1 MKVAIVGGGIGG
13 LAAALALIRH
23 GIEPIVL
30 ERTPQLAEIGA
41 GIQIAANGTLV
52 LREFG
57 LEPGLAAVATVPLR
71 YDYRDLATDRLLF
84 RAPLGAEAVT
94 RYGALMYN
102 VHRADLVAL
111 LRDALPAG
119 TLRLGAECVSIE
131 QDSLCATVTLRSG
144 ETIDADAV
152 IGADGIHSV
161 VREALHGPEE
171 KQFANIVMWRALVP
185 AERLAG
191 LPLPVAGNY
200 WLGIGRNII
209 SYWVR
214 NDLYSLLAAVPA
226 TEVTRESWTESGDV
240 DELLRSFDGAVPTVQ
255 KLLSVV
261 ESSFIT
267 GMYYRDPAPQWG
279 NGRISL
285 LGDAAHAMVPYLA
298 QGACQAIEDAWI
310 LATCLRRHGSGAVPE
325 ALAEYELRRRP
336 RTTRLQAQA
345 RFSVKTAHE
354 PDEPSVRYRNGRWR
368 GMARIDPLAETS
380 WGFAW
385 GHNILTAAE
394 EPPGNV
400 VGLSAARE
408 GMRMRRPES
417 QRAFDLWKNAIGPE
431 DIARGHVG
439 QRAAYDRFLLSEF
452 PAPPDLEVAPQEL
465 HGVPVLRVTA
475 PAARA
480 GGDAPAMRAGND
492 SLVTCAEGSALLH
505 FHGGAYVLGSAAASV
520 EYAGRLSAALKGPC
534 YTVDY
539 RLAPEHPFPAA
550 IDDAFDAYRG
560 ILAAGHDPAHLFLS
574 GESSGGGLA
583 LALAMSLRRAGLP
596 LPAGV
601 IAICPF
607 TDLTLSGSS
616 VVRNSGNDPAA
627 HRDSL
632 SLLAA
637 SYFQGHEPTDPLV
650 SPLFGDPT
658 GLPPLFLTA
667 AAGEV
672 LESDATRFAEKAAA
686 AGVDV
691 TLEIVPDSV
700 HVYVLFPFLPE
711 ASETL
716 RAVSAWSR
724 RRERVSA

>member
-1 MKVAIVGGGIGG
+1 VRVAIVGGGIGG
-13 LAAALALIRH
+13 LTAALALIRH

-30 ERTPQLAEIGA
+30 ERTPQIAEIGA

-57 LEPGLAAVATVPLR
+57 LEPSLASVATVPLR
-71 YDYRDLATDRLLF
+71 YDYRDLATDRLLY
-84 RAPLGAEAVT
+84 RSPLGPEAAT

-102 VHRADLVAL
+102 VHRADLLAL
-111 LRDALPAG
+111 LRDALPDG
-119 TLRLGAECVSIE
+119 ILRLGAECVSIG
-131 QDSLCATVTLRSG
+131 QDSLGATVTLRSG

-200 WLGIGRNII
+200 WLGIGRNVI

-214 NDLYSLLAAVPA
+214 PDLYSLLAAVPA
-226 TEVTRESWTESGDV
+226 AEVTRESWTESGDV

-310 LATCLRRHGSGAVPE
+310 LATCLRRHGPAAVPD

-408 GMRMRRPES
+408 GMRMRRSES

-431 DIARGHVG
+431 EIALGHLG
-439 QRAAYDRFLLSEF
+439 QRAAYERFLLSQF
-452 PAPPDLEVAPQEL
+452 PAPPDLEAAPDEL
-465 HGVPVLRVTA
+465 HGVRVLRVTA

-480 GGDAPAMRAGND
+480 GDGPLAARGEGNA
-492 SLVTCAEGSALLH
+492 VLH

-539 RLAPEHPFPAA
+539 RLAPEHPYPAA

-560 ILAAGHDPAHLFLS
+560 ILAGGHDPAHLFLS

-583 LALAMSLRRAGLP
+583 LALAMALRRAGLP

-616 VVRNSGNDPAA
+616 VMRNSGNDPAA

-658 GLPPLFLTA
+658 GLPPLFLAA

-672 LESDATRFAEKAAA
+672 LESDATRFAEKATA

-691 TLEIVPDSV
+691 TYKIVPDSV
-700 HVYVLFPFLPE
+700 HVFVLFPFLPE

-716 RAVSAWSR
+716 RDVSAWSR
-724 RRERVSA
+724 RRERLGV